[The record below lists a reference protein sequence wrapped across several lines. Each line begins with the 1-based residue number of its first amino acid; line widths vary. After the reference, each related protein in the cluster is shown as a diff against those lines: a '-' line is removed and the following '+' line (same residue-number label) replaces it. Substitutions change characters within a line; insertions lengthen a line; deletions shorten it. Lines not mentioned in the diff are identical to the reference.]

1 MRFAIDIG
9 HNLRYDTGA
18 IGIKPED
25 ELTMAVGTKLSEL
38 LEKAGHTTI
47 DCLPEEAQGLKDS
60 LAKRVRKANIAH
72 ANIFVSIHFNAF
84 NGKAHGTEVFALS
97 RIGQRIAR
105 DVLDEIC
112 KLGYY
117 DRGVKSANFYVLKHT
132 KMPAILVECAF
143 VDSAKDMALLDVDK
157 MARAICQGL
166 IGEVATPELGSGAR
180 DRREVPLLS
189 EKTPGKL
196 IVTHKT
202 LLKPSTE
209 QSGYISKKD
218 MKSIDLG
225 EYQLLNV
232 EAEEES
238 HYWIEIEGIE
248 GKWFI
253 FRGHCQIQP

>member
-1 MRFAIDIG
+1 MSYARKG
-9 HNLRYDTGA
+9 KYLRYDTGA

-38 LEKAGHTTI
+38 LKLAGHTTI
-47 DCLPEEAQGLKDS
+47 DCLPESARDLKDS
-60 LAKRVRKANIAH
+60 LAKRTQKANISH

-84 NGKAHGTEVFALS
+84 NGKAHGAEVFALS

-117 DRGVKSANFYVLKHT
+117 DRGVKSANFYVLKYT
-132 KMPAILVECAF
+132 KMPAILIECAF
-143 VDSAKDMALLDVDK
+143 VDSAKDMALLDVDS

-166 IGEVATPELGSGAR
+166 IG
-180 DRREVPLLS
+180 EVPLLS

-209 QSGYISKKD
+209 QSGYISKKE
-218 MKSIDLG
+218 MRAISEAGRLRLIDLG

-232 EAEEES
+232 EASEEG
-238 HYWIEIEGIE
+238 HYYIEIEGIE
-248 GKWFI
+248 GQWFI
-253 FRGHCQIQP
+253 FSGHCSID